1 MTVRE
6 IIDILQTQL
15 HAGGDSLD
23 RDVSTACGSDLM
35 SDVMAFVKDEA
46 VLLTGLV
53 TIQTIRTAIVM
64 DMGVVV
70 CVRGKR
76 PGQDM
81 IDLARDNGIVLLSTA
96 HTMFIACGRL
106 YQAGLREGSRETG

>member
-1 MTVRE
+1 M
-6 IIDILQTQL
+6 IIKDIIALLEASL
-15 HAGGDSLD
+15 HTGSDKLE
-23 RDVSTACGSDLM
+23 RDVSAVCGSDLM

-53 TIQTIRTAIVM
+53 SLQTLRTAIVM

-70 CVRGKR
+70 LVRGKR
-76 PGQDM
+76 PSPEM
-81 IDLARDNGIVLLSTA
+81 IELASENGIVLLSTG

-106 YQAGLREGSRETG
+106 YQAGLRDGGKH